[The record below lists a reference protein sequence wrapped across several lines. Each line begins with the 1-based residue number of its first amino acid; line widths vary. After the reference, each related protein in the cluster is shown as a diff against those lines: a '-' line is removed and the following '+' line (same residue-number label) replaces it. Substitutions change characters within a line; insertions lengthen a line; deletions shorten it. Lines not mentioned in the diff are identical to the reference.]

1 MWAGLSGG
9 GKYYYFEHFRL
20 MIVNN
25 LSISEVMFIRDTPSN
40 KPTYPPTSANN
51 DTSVYT

>member
-1 MWAGLSGG
+1 MCAGLSGG

-51 DTSVYT
+51 DTSV